1 MRTSLLDLLKESTEL
16 GELSEGAKHPD
27 LVDEVGKFFV
37 VEKPSK
43 DSTKDDILFQ
53 SDIFYFANQIKGGL
67 NTEDVVGI
75 YKNKSD
81 ANRIATE
88 LLKARDTQLD
98 ELKSSM
104 EEYRTTKKDIEDK
117 KAKAKELI
125 QKLNNSYHE
134 NIIIRFIKRIR

>member
-1 MRTSLLDLLKESTEL
+1 MRTSLLDLLKESAEL
-16 GELSEGAKHPD
+16 GELSEAAKHPD

-37 VEKPSK
+37 VTKPSK
-43 DSTKDDILFQ
+43 DSTKDDVLFQ

-98 ELKSSM
+98 ELKASM
-104 EEYRTTKKDIEDK
+104 EEYRSTKKDIEDK
-117 KAKAKELI
+117 KSKAKELI
-125 QKLNNSYHE
+125 QKL
-134 NIIIRFIKRIR
+134 K

>member
-1 MRTSLLDLLKESTEL
+1 MRTSLLDLLKESAEL
-16 GELSEGAKHPD
+16 GELNEMEKHPD

-67 NTEDVVGI
+67 NTENVVGL

-98 ELKSSM
+98 ELKASM

-117 KAKAKELI
+117 KSKAKELI
-125 QKLNNSYHE
+125 QKL
-134 NIIIRFIKRIR
+134 K

>member
-1 MRTSLLDLLKESTEL
+1 MKTSLLDLLKESTEI

-98 ELKSSM
+98 ELKASM

-125 QKLNNSYHE
+125 QKL
-134 NIIIRFIKRIR
+134 K

>member
-1 MRTSLLDLLKESTEL
+1 MRTSLLDLLKESAEL
-16 GELSEGAKHPD
+16 GELNEMEKHPN

-67 NTEDVVGI
+67 KPENVVGL

-98 ELKSSM
+98 ELKASM

-117 KAKAKELI
+117 KSKAKELI
-125 QKLNNSYHE
+125 QKL
-134 NIIIRFIKRIR
+134 K

>member
-67 NTEDVVGI
+67 KTITRDWPVLVLEVFFEKETIKFVTE
-75 YKNKSD
+75 
-81 ANRIATE
+81 E
-88 LLKARDTQLD
+88 LGYTIKAVCPRGWDHVLV
-98 ELKSSM
+98 
-104 EEYRTTKKDIEDK
+104 
-117 KAKAKELI
+117 KEH
-125 QKLNNSYHE
+125 NV
-134 NIIIRFIKRIR
+134 

>member
-1 MRTSLLDLLKESTEL
+1 MKTSLLDLLKESTEI
-16 GELSEGAKHPD
+16 GELSEAAKHPD

-98 ELKSSM
+98 ELKASM
-104 EEYRTTKKDIEDK
+104 EEYRTTKKDIEEK
-117 KAKAKELI
+117 KSKAKELI
-125 QKLNNSYHE
+125 QKL
-134 NIIIRFIKRIR
+134 K

>member
-1 MRTSLLDLLKESTEL
+1 MRTSLLDLLKESAEL
-16 GELSEGAKHPD
+16 GELSEATKHPD

-37 VEKPSK
+37 VTKPSK
-43 DSTKDDILFQ
+43 DSTKDDVLFQ

-98 ELKSSM
+98 ELKASM

-117 KAKAKELI
+117 KSKAKELI
-125 QKLNNSYHE
+125 QKL
-134 NIIIRFIKRIR
+134 K

>member
-1 MRTSLLDLLKESTEL
+1 MRTSLLDLLKESAEL

-67 NTEDVVGI
+67 NTEDVIGI

-98 ELKSSM
+98 ELKASM
-104 EEYRTTKKDIEDK
+104 EEYRTTKKDIEEK
-117 KAKAKELI
+117 KSKAKELI
-125 QKLNNSYHE
+125 QKL
-134 NIIIRFIKRIR
+134 K

>member
-53 SDIFYFANQIKGGL
+53 SDIFYFTNQIKGGL

-117 KAKAKELI
+117 KSKAKELI
-125 QKLNNSYHE
+125 QKL
-134 NIIIRFIKRIR
+134 K

>member
-1 MRTSLLDLLKESTEL
+1 MRTSLLDLLKESAEL
-16 GELSEGAKHPD
+16 GELNEMEKHPD

-53 SDIFYFANQIKGGL
+53 SDIFYFVNQIKGGL
-67 NTEDVVGI
+67 KSENVVGL

-98 ELKSSM
+98 ELKASM

-117 KAKAKELI
+117 KSKAKELI
-125 QKLNNSYHE
+125 QKL
-134 NIIIRFIKRIR
+134 K

>member
-1 MRTSLLDLLKESTEL
+1 MRTSLLDLLKESSEI
-16 GELSEGAKHPD
+16 GELSEAAKHPD

-67 NTEDVVGI
+67 HPEDVVGI

-98 ELKSSM
+98 ELKASM

-117 KAKAKELI
+117 KSKAKELI
-125 QKLNNSYHE
+125 QKL
-134 NIIIRFIKRIR
+134 K

>member
-1 MRTSLLDLLKESTEL
+1 MRTSLVNLLKESAEL
-16 GELSEGAKHPD
+16 GELNEMEKHPD

-67 NTEDVVGI
+67 KSENVVGL

-98 ELKSSM
+98 ELKASM
-104 EEYRTTKKDIEDK
+104 KEYRTTKKDIEDK
-117 KAKAKELI
+117 KSKAKELI
-125 QKLNNSYHE
+125 QKL
-134 NIIIRFIKRIR
+134 K